1 MKWKTE
7 MTRSAK
13 PKENHHLPVKPTPTR
28 HDAIAASLEL
38 ALLLEVS
45 AYPKPGNVHRTRN
58 FENTRFEHFLASAAA
73 LVPHF
78 RLAALRGSKAAAGPM
93 RGGELMI
100 GERIRRA
107 VESCSEWQ
115 HGGNT
120 SLGAILL
127 LIPISFAAGMV
138 PSRNALEAQEIR
150 KNLRRVARSTS
161 KTDAVNVYRAISLA
175 SPGGMGKVPEL
186 DVNDKGSLARIR
198 KMNMSLLDI
207 FRMSEGHDTISSE
220 WVRGFPVT
228 FDIGLPFL
236 VRELRTTGDINTA
249 VVDTY
254 LRILSQVPDTLVA
267 RKLGM
272 SRAKEVSLMAK
283 RVLKVGGMKTSRG
296 RREAERM
303 DKSLQRIDHRCNP
316 GTTADLT
323 ASTLSILLL
332 SGYRP

>member
-1 MKWKTE
+1 
-7 MTRSAK
+7 MTPR
-13 PKENHHLPVKPTPTR
+13 PMLTR
-28 HDAIAASLEL
+28 HDEIAAALEL

-45 AYPKPGNVHRTRN
+45 AYPKPGNVHRTRD

-78 RLAALRGSKAAAGPM
+78 RLAALRGSKATAGSVHS
-93 RGGELMI
+93 GELMI
-100 GERIRRA
+100 GERIKRA

-120 SLGAILL
+120 SLGAILP
-127 LIPISFAAGMV
+127 LIPISYAAGMV
-138 PSRNALEAQEIR
+138 PSRKDLRAQEIR
-150 KNLRRVARSTS
+150 KNLKRVVRSTN

-175 SPGGMGKVPEL
+175 SPGGMGNVPEL
-186 DVNDKGSLARIR
+186 DVNDRGSLTRIR
-198 KMNMSLLDI
+198 KHSVSLFDI
-207 FRMSEGHDTISSE
+207 FRMSSGYDTISSE

-236 VRELRTTGDINTA
+236 VRELRATGDINTA

-267 RKLGM
+267 RKLGIG
-272 SRAKEVSLMAK
+272 RAREVSLMAK

-296 RREAERM
+296 RKKAEEM

>member
-1 MKWKTE
+1 M
-7 MTRSAK
+7 
-13 PKENHHLPVKPTPTR
+13 PTR
-28 HDAIAASLEL
+28 HDEIAAALEL

-45 AYPKPGNVHRTRN
+45 AYPKPGNVHRTRG

-78 RLAALRGSKAAAGPM
+78 RLAALRGSKVADGSIHS
-93 RGGELMI
+93 GELMI
-100 GERIRRA
+100 GERIKRA

-127 LIPISFAAGMV
+127 LIPISYAAGMV
-138 PSRNALEAQEIR
+138 PSRKALKAQEIR
-150 KNLRRVARSTS
+150 KNLRRVICGTS
-161 KTDAVNVYRAISLA
+161 KTDAVNVYRAISRA
-175 SPGGMGKVPEL
+175 SPGGMVKVPEL
-186 DVNDKGSLARIR
+186 DVNDKDSLTRIR
-198 KMNMSLLDI
+198 RHNVSLLHI
-207 FRMSEGHDTISSE
+207 FRMSSGYDTISSE

-236 VRELRTTGDINTA
+236 VRELRATGDINTA

-254 LRILSQVPDTLVA
+254 LRILSKVPDTLVA
-267 RKLGM
+267 RKLGIGKA
-272 SRAKEVSLMAK
+272 REVSLMAK
-283 RVLKVGGMKTSRG
+283 RALKAGGMKTSRG
-296 RREAERM
+296 RKEAEDM
-303 DKSLQRIDHRCNP
+303 DKSLQRADHRCNP

-323 ASTLSILLL
+323 ASALSILLL

>member
-1 MKWKTE
+1 LTLRPM
-7 MTRSAK
+7 
-13 PKENHHLPVKPTPTR
+13 PTR
-28 HDAIAASLEL
+28 HDEIAAALEL

-45 AYPKPGNVHRTRN
+45 AYPKPGNVHRTRD
-58 FENTRFEHFLASAAA
+58 FETTRFEHFLASAAA

-78 RLAALRGSKAAAGPM
+78 RLAALRASRIAAGPIHS
-93 RGGELMI
+93 GELKI
-100 GERIRRA
+100 GERIKRA

-127 LIPISFAAGMV
+127 LIPISYAAGMV
-138 PSRNALEAQEIR
+138 PSRKALKSQEIR
-150 KNLRRVARSTS
+150 KNLRRVVRSTN

-186 DVNDKGSLARIR
+186 DVNDRDSLARIR
-198 KMNMSLLDI
+198 KHSISLFDI
-207 FRMSEGHDTISSE
+207 FRISSEYDTISSE

-228 FDIGLPFL
+228 FEIGLPFL
-236 VRELRTTGDINTA
+236 VRELHATGDINIA
-249 VVDTY
+249 IVDTY

-267 RKLGM
+267 RKLGIG
-272 SRAKEVSLMAK
+272 RAREVSLVAK
-283 RVLKVGGMKTSRG
+283 QVLKAGGMKTSRG
-296 RREAERM
+296 REEAEKM
-303 DKSLQRIDHRCNP
+303 DKSLQSTDHRCNP

-332 SGYRP
+332 TGYRP

>member
-1 MKWKTE
+1 M
-7 MTRSAK
+7 
-13 PKENHHLPVKPTPTR
+13 PTR
-28 HDAIAASLEL
+28 HDEIAAALEL

-45 AYPKPGNVHRTRN
+45 AYPKPGNVHRTRD
-58 FENTRFEHFLASAAA
+58 FKNTRFEHFLASAAA

-78 RLAALRGSKAAAGPM
+78 RLAALRGSKVAAGSIH
-93 RGGELMI
+93 GGELMI
-100 GERIRRA
+100 GERIKRA

-127 LIPISFAAGMV
+127 LIPISYAAGMV
-138 PSRNALEAQEIR
+138 SLRKALRAQEIR
-150 KNLRRVARSTS
+150 KNLRRVVRGTN

-186 DVNDKGSLARIR
+186 DVNDKDSLARIR
-198 KMNMSLLDI
+198 RYNVSLLDI
-207 FRMSEGHDTISSE
+207 FRMSSGYDTISSE

-228 FDIGLPFL
+228 FEIGLPFL
-236 VRELRTTGDINTA
+236 VRELRATGDINIA

-254 LRILSQVPDTLVA
+254 LRILSLVPDTLVA
-267 RKLGM
+267 RKLGIG
-272 SRAKEVSLMAK
+272 RAREVSLMAK
-283 RVLKVGGMKTSRG
+283 RALKVGGMKTPRG
-296 RREAERM
+296 RKEAERM
-303 DKSLQRIDHRCNP
+303 DESLQRVDHRCNP

-323 ASTLSILLL
+323 ASALSVLLL

>member
-1 MKWKTE
+1 LT
-7 MTRSAK
+7 
-13 PKENHHLPVKPTPTR
+13 VKPIPTR
-28 HDAIAASLEL
+28 HDEIAAALEL
-38 ALLLEVS
+38 ALLLEIS

-78 RLAALRGSKAAAGPM
+78 RLAALRGSKVAAGSIHS
-93 RGGELMI
+93 GELMI
-100 GERIRRA
+100 GERIKRA

-127 LIPISFAAGMV
+127 LIPISYAAGMV
-138 PSRNALEAQEIR
+138 PSRKALKAQEIR
-150 KNLRRVARSTS
+150 KNLRRVVRGTS
-161 KTDAVNVYRAISLA
+161 KADAVNVYRAISRA

-186 DVNDKGSLARIR
+186 DVNDRDSLTRIR
-198 KMNMSLLDI
+198 KHDVSFLDI
-207 FRMSEGHDTISSE
+207 FRISSGYDSISSE
-220 WVRGFPVT
+220 WVRGFPLT

-236 VRELRTTGDINTA
+236 VRELRATGDINTA

-267 RKLGM
+267 RKLGIG
-272 SRAKEVSLMAK
+272 RAKEVSIMAK

-296 RREAERM
+296 RKEAERM

>member
-1 MKWKTE
+1 MERK
-7 MTRSAK
+7 MSAK
-13 PKENHHLPVKPTPTR
+13 ADGNRRLIVRQMPTR
-28 HDAIAASLEL
+28 HDEIAAALEL

-45 AYPKPGNVHRTRN
+45 AYPKPGNVHRIRD

-78 RLAALRGSKAAAGPM
+78 RLAALRGSKIAG
-93 RGGELMI
+93 GSIHGYELMI
-100 GERIRRA
+100 GERIKRA

-127 LIPISFAAGMV
+127 LTPIAYAAGMV
-138 PSRNALEAQEIR
+138 PSRKALRTQDIR
-150 KNLRRVARSTS
+150 KNLRRVVRGTNKA
-161 KTDAVNVYRAISLA
+161 DAVNVYRAISHA
-175 SPGGMGKVPEL
+175 SAGGMGKVPQL
-186 DVNDKGSLARIR
+186 DVNDRDSLARIR
-198 KMNMSLLDI
+198 KQNLSLLDI
-207 FRMSEGHDTISSE
+207 FRISSGYDSISSE
-220 WVRGFPVT
+220 WIRGFPVT
-228 FDIGLPFL
+228 FEIGLPFL
-236 VRELRTTGDINTA
+236 IRELQTTGDINTA

-272 SRAKEVSLMAK
+272 STAKEVSLMAK
-283 RVLKVGGMKTSRG
+283 RALKAGGMKTSKG
-296 RREAERM
+296 RTEARRM
-303 DKSLQRIDHRCNP
+303 DKSLQSMDHRCNP

-323 ASTLSILLL
+323 ASALSIFVL

>member
-1 MKWKTE
+1 M
-7 MTRSAK
+7 
-13 PKENHHLPVKPTPTR
+13 PTR
-28 HDAIAASLEL
+28 HDEIAAALEL

-45 AYPKPGNVHRTRN
+45 AYPKPGNVHRTRD
-58 FENTRFEHFLASAAA
+58 FENTRFEHFLASSAA

-78 RLAALRGSKAAAGPM
+78 RLAALRGSKVAAGSIHS
-93 RGGELMI
+93 GELMI
-100 GERIRRA
+100 GERIKRA

-127 LIPISFAAGMV
+127 LIPISHAAGMV
-138 PSRNALEAQEIR
+138 PSRKALKAQEIR
-150 KNLRRVARSTS
+150 KNLRRVVRGTS
-161 KTDAVNVYRAISLA
+161 KTDAVNVYRAISRA

-186 DVNDKGSLARIR
+186 DVNDEGSLTRIR
-198 KMNMSLLDI
+198 RHNVSLLDV
-207 FRMSEGHDTISSE
+207 FRMSSGYDTISSE

-228 FDIGLPFL
+228 FDVGLPFL
-236 VRELRTTGDINTA
+236 VRELHATGDINTA

-254 LRILSQVPDTLVA
+254 LRILSKVPDTLVA

-272 SRAKEVSLMAK
+272 GRAREVSLMAR

-296 RREAERM
+296 RKEAEEM
-303 DKSLQRIDHRCNP
+303 DKSLQGADHRCNP

-323 ASTLSILLL
+323 ASALSVLLL
-332 SGYRP
+332 GGYRP

>member
-1 MKWKTE
+1 M
-7 MTRSAK
+7 
-13 PKENHHLPVKPTPTR
+13 PTR
-28 HDAIAASLEL
+28 HDEIAGALEL

-45 AYPKPGNVHRTRN
+45 AYPKPGNVHRTRD

-78 RLAALRGSKAAAGPM
+78 RLAALRGSKVAAGSIHS
-93 RGGELMI
+93 GELMI
-100 GERIRRA
+100 GERIKRA

-127 LIPISFAAGMV
+127 LIPISYAAGMV
-138 PSRNALEAQEIR
+138 PSRKALKAQEIR
-150 KNLRRVARSTS
+150 KNLRTVARGTN
-161 KTDAVNVYRAISLA
+161 KVDAVNAYRAISHA
-175 SPGGMGKVPEL
+175 SPAGMGKVPEL
-186 DVNDKGSLARIR
+186 DIDDKDSLTRIR
-198 KMNMSLLDI
+198 RQNISLFDI
-207 FRMSEGHDTISSE
+207 FRISSGYDTISSE

-228 FDIGLPFL
+228 FEIGLPFL
-236 VRELRTTGDINTA
+236 VRELYATGDINTA

-254 LRILSQVPDTLVA
+254 LTILSQVPDTLVA
-267 RKLGM
+267 RKLGIG
-272 SRAKEVSLMAK
+272 RAREVSLMAK

-296 RREAERM
+296 RKEAGRM

>member
-1 MKWKTE
+1 
-7 MTRSAK
+7 MT
-13 PKENHHLPVKPTPTR
+13 VKQMPTR
-28 HDAIAASLEL
+28 HDEIAAALEL

-45 AYPKPGNVHRTRN
+45 AYPKPGNVHRTRD

-78 RLAALRGSKAAAGPM
+78 RLAALRGNKIAAGSIHS
-93 RGGELMI
+93 GELMI
-100 GERIRRA
+100 GERIKRA

-115 HGGNT
+115 RGGNT

-127 LIPISFAAGMV
+127 LIPISYAAGMV
-138 PSRNALEAQEIR
+138 PSRKTLKPQEIR
-150 KNLRRVARSTS
+150 KNLRILARGTN
-161 KTDAVNVYRAISLA
+161 KVDAVNAYRAISHA
-175 SPGGMGKVPEL
+175 SPAGMGKVPEL
-186 DVNDKGSLARIR
+186 DINDKDSLTRIR
-198 KMNMSLLDI
+198 KQNISLLDI
-207 FRMSEGHDTISSE
+207 FRMSSGYDTISSE

-236 VRELRTTGDINTA
+236 VRELRATGDINTA

-267 RKLGM
+267 RKLGIG
-272 SRAKEVSLMAK
+272 RAREVSLMAK

-296 RREAERM
+296 RKEAEDM
-303 DKSLQRIDHRCNP
+303 DKSLQRADHRCNP